1 MYFVSYSTK
10 WKGYILLS
18 NLKTKKVI
26 TSRDMIVDEKASW
39 NLDEQ
44 NIEKQ
49 VIFID
54 EQNKVK

>member
-1 MYFVSYSTK
+1 
-10 WKGYILLS
+10 
-18 NLKTKKVI
+18 
-26 TSRDMIVDEKASW
+26 MIVDEKASW

-49 VIFID
+49 VIFIY